1 MDTRT
6 QRLMAEV
13 IGSLTDRERFLTQ
26 LGPCAEALGFDY
38 FSYIVFPATRPA
50 GPKC

>member
-13 IGSLTDRERFLTQ
+13 IGSLADRERFLTQ
-26 LGPCAEALGFDY
+26 LGPALRRWGLII
-38 FSYIVFPATRPA
+38 SPTSCFPVIRPA
-50 GPKC
+50 APRC

>member
-13 IGSLTDRERFLTQ
+13 IGSLTDRECFLTQ
-26 LGPCAEALGFDY
+26 LGPCAEALGF
-38 FSYIVFPATRPA
+38 
-50 GPKC
+50 

>member
-13 IGSLTDRERFLTQ
+13 IGSLADRECFLTQ
-26 LGPCAEALGFDY
+26 LE
-38 FSYIVFPATRPA
+38 VFA
-50 GPKC
+50 GSGY